1 MATIHPSIVDLRLLT
16 PGSYRERDVLLALES
31 SLSDDYHCYHSVN
44 WAAVKPNRQ
53 HHGEFDIV
61 VLTPAAHLMV
71 LEVKGSL
78 PKLDD
83 LRLQLSNQR
92 DAIRGRLKQEAL
104 NEVRVE
110 HLLIL
115 TDNLLPPGAEGTIGV
130 PIEKIIDSSAL
141 ETLPH
146 RIREF
151 TTTSPMRSRRRER
164 HWERWFRGRSGAFVW
179 AFVAQ
184 RVETGEPLG
193 PEPMR
198 PAVPTMPQKRSV
210 RVAQPAP

>member
-71 LEVKGSL
+71 LEVKGGL

-92 DAIRGRLKQEAL
+92 DAIRGRLKREAL

-115 TDNLLPPGAEGTIGV
+115 TDFQGFKENLD
-130 PIEKIIDSSAL
+130 EKKD
-141 ETLPH
+141 
-146 RIREF
+146 RKIRSF
-151 TTTSPMRSRRRER
+151 ITYSLTRGGFSRRLACMLAAS
-164 HWERWFRGRSGAFVW
+164 HPDASQIVGSLPSPPKSKKGPRGPSL
-179 AFVAQ
+179 FVAD
-184 RVETGEPLG
+184 RAAIVG
-193 PEPMR
+193 
-198 PAVPTMPQKRSV
+198 SC
-210 RVAQPAP
+210 

>member
-71 LEVKGSL
+71 LEVKGGL

-104 NEVRVE
+104 NEVRW
-110 HLLIL
+110 
-115 TDNLLPPGAEGTIGV
+115 
-130 PIEKIIDSSAL
+130 S
-141 ETLPH
+141 
-146 RIREF
+146 
-151 TTTSPMRSRRRER
+151 
-164 HWERWFRGRSGAFVW
+164 
-179 AFVAQ
+179 
-184 RVETGEPLG
+184 EPLG
-193 PEPMR
+193 LDSWESNSFKLL
-198 PAVPTMPQKRSV
+198 AG
-210 RVAQPAP
+210 RVLPRRHWVTGSR